1 MRKILVTLTLL
12 ATASTALA
20 AGPGRPTYNDQIAMN
35 YGLCQ
40 ELKFRAPKGEEEEIV
55 QRSCDSVIKLH
66 ELNIEKAALQRRIKA
81 INVEAEAIKMK
92 MDNEV
97 DDIL

>member
-12 ATASTALA
+12 ATTSTALTAMA
-20 AGPGRPTYNDQIAMN
+20 AQPTANDQIAMN

-40 ELKFRAPKGEEEEIV
+40 ELKFRAPKGDEILV
-55 QRSCDSVIKLH
+55 QVNCDSIIKLH

>member
-12 ATASTALA
+12 ATTSTALTAMA
-20 AGPGRPTYNDQIAMN
+20 AQPTANDQIAMN

-40 ELKFRAPKGEEEEIV
+40 ELKFRAPKGDEDKV
-55 QRSCDSVIKLH
+55 QVNCDSIIKLH

-81 INVEAEAIKMK
+81 IDVEAKAIQMK